1 MDSGKTDRVVVE
13 LLSGHAEIFG
23 TEMVAHNKYQVIFFD
38 YLATL
43 ILTNPPFH
51 SFKEEPSLQC
61 SLSRGA
67 GCRLALNYILEQLEF
82 SFAGAGKCRGGTIH
96 QQGDP
101 NANVYIE
108 NSTLTRSQQWSSVQ

>member
-23 TEMVAHNKYQVIFFD
+23 TEMVAHNKYQVNVYFE
-38 YLATL
+38 YLAIL
-43 ILTNPPFH
+43 ILTKTPFH

-67 GCRLALNYILEQLEF
+67 GCRLALNHILEQLERF
-82 SFAGAGKCRGGTIH
+82 LL
-96 QQGDP
+96 QVQGSVEVEP
-101 NANVYIE
+101 YTSKE
-108 NSTLTRSQQWSSVQ
+108 TPMLMYTLKTPL